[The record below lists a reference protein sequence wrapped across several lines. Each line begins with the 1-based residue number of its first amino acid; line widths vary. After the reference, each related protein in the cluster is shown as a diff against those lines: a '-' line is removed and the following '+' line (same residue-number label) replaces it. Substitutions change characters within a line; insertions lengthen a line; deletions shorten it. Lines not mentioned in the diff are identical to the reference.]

1 MLQSPE
7 EAAMSPI
14 PARSHPRTQLYLP
27 SSCTALL
34 PRDRTVT
41 LEGKTDTVGRGGLR
55 LLLPTLL
62 KMPNAGHQGISIV
75 LSVTRVSPAPCSF
88 HGGTDLG
95 QVTLFQGA
103 YS

>member
-1 MLQSPE
+1 MR
-7 EAAMSPI
+7 PI
-14 PARSHPRTQLYLP
+14 LMRRDPHARLYLP
-27 SSCTALL
+27 SRCTVPLQ
-34 PRDRTVT
+34 RERTIR
-41 LEGKTDTVGRGGLR
+41 LDGKTDTVRRGGLR

-75 LSVTRVSPAPCSF
+75 LSVTRVSPAPCLF

-95 QVTLFQGA
+95 QVTLFRGA

>member
-1 MLQSPE
+1 MRPNLMRRDPY
-7 EAAMSPI
+7 
-14 PARSHPRTQLYLP
+14 ARLYFP
-27 SSCTALL
+27 SRCTGLL
-34 PRDRTVT
+34 PRDTTVT
-41 LEGKTDTVGRGGLR
+41 LDGKTDTVHRGGLR